1 MVTDQDNTDVVIG
14 TGAGAGASTGIGIG
28 IGIGIGVV
36 AATQAFVAATY
47 TGAVITGA
55 GAGAK

>member
-14 TGAGAGASTGIGIG
+14 TGAGAGASTGIG